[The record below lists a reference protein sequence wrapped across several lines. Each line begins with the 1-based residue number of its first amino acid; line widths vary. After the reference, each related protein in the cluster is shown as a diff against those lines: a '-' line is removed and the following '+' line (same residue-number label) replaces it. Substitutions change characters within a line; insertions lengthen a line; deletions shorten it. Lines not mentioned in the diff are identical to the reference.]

1 MVKINALIALLLFS
15 FIGYSQNTSKVKESD
30 SKVSCEKNSTE
41 IGLDNGVL
49 NVKCDLTRG
58 GAIFYIS
65 KSGATRNIVN
75 VHDEGRYIQQ
85 SFYAGKS
92 LNRVAEGQSPSW
104 SPWRW
109 NPIQVGDVYKNRA
122 KILEQSSDG
131 KTLYVKCIPMLWD
144 MNNKPAEATMEQ
156 WTTLSGNVIKVKN
169 KFSCHRTDNIYGE
182 NIPSDQE
189 LPAVYPISALNNLYS
204 YFGKAPFTG
213 AAMDNPIVKH
223 LEDGF
228 WGRYNDN
235 KVSEH
240 WMAFVDDNHWG
251 MGVYTPIATN
261 FLAGMAGSPGYES
274 ADNPTSYIAPVKKES
289 FSKNQVFEY
298 DYYIVVGNLNE
309 IRAEIYKIEK
319 ELRK

>member
-1 MVKINALIALLLFS
+1 MVKINAFLALFLFS
-15 FIGYSQNTSKVKESD
+15 IMGCSQNNSKESETKPTYED
-30 SKVSCEKNSTE
+30 SSTE
-41 IGLDNGVL
+41 IGLNNGVL
-49 NVKCDLTRG
+49 NLKLDLTRG

-65 KSGATRNIVN
+65 KSGETRNIVN

-85 SFYAGKS
+85 SFYAGNS
-92 LNRVAEGQSPSW
+92 LNRLNEGQSPSW

-109 NPIQVGDVYKNRA
+109 NPIQVGDSYKNRA
-122 KILEQSSDG
+122 KILEQSNDG

-156 WTTLSGNVIKVKN
+156 WTTLSGNVIKVRN
-169 KFSCHRTDNIYGE
+169 KFTCNRTDNIYGE

-189 LPAVYPISALNNLYS
+189 LPAVYPISALKNLYS

-213 AAMDNPIVKH
+213 DVLDNPVVEN
-223 LEDGF
+223 LENGF

-240 WMAFVDDNHWG
+240 WMAFVDDNLWG

-261 FLAGMAGSPGYES
+261 FLAGMFGSPGYES
-274 ADNPTSYIAPVKKES
+274 KDDPTSYIAPIKTES
-289 FSKNQVFEY
+289 FSKKDVFEY
-298 DYYIVVGNLNE
+298 DYYIILGNLNE
-309 IRAEIYKIEK
+309 IRSTVYKLNK
-319 ELRK
+319 

>member
-1 MVKINALIALLLFS
+1 MVKINALITLSLFS
-15 FIGYSQNTSKVKESD
+15 IMGYSQNNPEVKELE
-30 SKVSCEKNSTE
+30 SKLSCEKNNTE
-41 IGLDNGVL
+41 IGLDNGML
-49 NVKCDLTRG
+49 NVKLDLTRG

-65 KSGATRNIVN
+65 KSGETRNIVN

-156 WTTLSGNVIKVKN
+156 WTTLSGIVIKVRN
-169 KFSCHRTDNIYGE
+169 KFTSYRTDTIYGE
-182 NIPSDQE
+182 NVPCHQE
-189 LPAVYPISALNNLYS
+189 LPAVYPISALKNLYS
-204 YFGKAPFTG
+204 YFGKNPFTG
-213 AAMDNPIVKH
+213 DSMDNPVVKN

-261 FLAGMAGSPGYES
+261 FLAGMSGSSGYES
-274 ADNPTSYIAPVKKES
+274 NDKSTSYIAPVKIES

-298 DYYIVVGNLNE
+298 DYYIIVGNIDE
-309 IRAEIYKIEK
+309 IRAEIYTIEK
-319 ELRK
+319 GLRK